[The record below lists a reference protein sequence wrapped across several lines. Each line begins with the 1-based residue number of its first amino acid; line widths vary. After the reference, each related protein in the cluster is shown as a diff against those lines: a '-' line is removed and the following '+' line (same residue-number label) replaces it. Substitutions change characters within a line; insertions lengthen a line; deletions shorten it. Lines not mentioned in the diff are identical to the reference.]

1 MKKSVL
7 LISVVVALSVT
18 VGAADYKE
26 VMKASVSKMVQATTA
41 DELTDLANQ
50 FVRISDAEK
59 KEWLPGYYA
68 AYSYVIIVSQMNP
81 DKAMVLKY
89 LDMAQANIDKIMP
102 RIQNESE
109 IYALQSMVYML
120 RIIEPND
127 GITYSSLTNEA
138 LAAAEVLNPGNPRV
152 FYLRGLMAFHTPEAY
167 GGGVSKAKPLFEKA
181 IKMFEST
188 QPKELYPSWGKEHCV
203 MMLEQTKTSGK

>member
-1 MKKSVL
+1 MKKLFVL
-7 LISVVVALSVT
+7 MVLSALALNT
-18 VGAADYKE
+18 LAADYKE
-26 VMKASVSKMVQATTA
+26 VMKSSIQKMVQAKTA
-41 DELTDLANQ
+41 DELTGLANQ
-50 FVRISDAEK
+50 FMRISEAEK
-59 KEWLPGYYA
+59 TEWLPGYYS
-68 AYSYVIIVSQMNP
+68 AYCYVMIVSQMNP
-81 DKAMVLKY
+81 DKTLISKY

-109 IYALQSMVYML
+109 IYALQAMVYML

-138 LAAAEVLNPGNPRV
+138 LAASEVLNPGNPRV

-203 MMLEQTKTSGK
+203 MMLEQTKISGK